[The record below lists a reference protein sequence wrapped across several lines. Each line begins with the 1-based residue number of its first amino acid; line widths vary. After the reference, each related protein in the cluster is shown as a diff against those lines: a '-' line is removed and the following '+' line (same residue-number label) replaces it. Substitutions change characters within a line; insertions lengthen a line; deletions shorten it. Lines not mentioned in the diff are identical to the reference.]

1 MCRSGIDGAMDSTVA
16 FCVREVEEP
25 ALEVRVNFGVFAGRN
40 ATSAEIDD
48 LARALHLELGT
59 FTIVAEQRH
68 EFAGQMEA
76 ALHQVVIEVARRD
89 TGGDIDAL
97 CERLVAR
104 AEEWAE
110 ECFSSRRSGLGSLY

>member
-1 MCRSGIDGAMDSTVA
+1 MDPTVA

-25 ALEVRVNFGVFAGRN
+25 ALEVRVNFGVFAGRH
-40 ATSAEIDD
+40 ATPAEVDD
-48 LARALHLELGT
+48 LAHALRQELGT

-68 EFAGQMEA
+68 EFAGEMEA

-89 TGGDIDAL
+89 TGGDVDAL

-104 AEEWAE
+104 AEDWAE
-110 ECFSSRRSGLGSLY
+110 ECFAARRSGLGNLY